1 MIGLR
6 FPELDVPE
14 GWTAETRG
22 PRRWVMPPDAESGR
36 IVLVPI
42 IPRPR
47 PPKESLDPQKLLEAS
62 IAAEMERYAAVR
74 QTPFAPIAAR
84 DGLVGVSTEVA
95 LLGEGDALLERRA
108 YAALADERAVY
119 SLFLQ
124 ARPEAYAA
132 LLPAFRAAAAT
143 VRTVR

>member
-42 IPRPR
+42 IPRT
-47 PPKESLDPQKLLEAS
+47 PKKNLDPQKLLEAS

-95 LLGEGDALLERRA
+95 LLGEGAALLERRA